1 MESERLKALKR
12 QKALLLEHIAWLD
25 QEIDQEASTD
35 ISGQGPAPHRL
46 GEALLGS
53 ETVAYS
59 LSDVSTEIESSP
71 PEQVASTLYSELGP
85 DTKGATEETKRG
97 CLIFGSLAF
106 LFLAALGS
114 YVAFYY

>member
-1 MESERLKALKR
+1 MEHL
-12 QKALLLEHIAWLD
+12 AWLD
-25 QEIDQEASTD
+25 QEIDREASSN
-35 ISGQGPAPHRL
+35 ISAQGPEPHRL

-59 LSDVSTEIESSP
+59 LGDVSAEIESSP
-71 PEQVASTLYSELGP
+71 PEQVASALYSELGP

-106 LFLAALGS
+106 LSLAALVS